1 MALELALNLPI
12 TAKANVYRYGLVI
25 LEMVK
30 GIRLS
35 SWALENT
42 EDQESEL
49 TIQFVRVAKRKIQCG
64 EDRWIEDMMDSKLN
78 GQFSR
83 EQAAKMVEIGISCG
97 GKIRATYQQRI

>member
-12 TAKANVYRYGLVI
+12 TAKADVYYRVVI
-25 LEMVK
+25 LEMAK

-49 TIQFVRVAKRKIQCG
+49 TIQFVRVAKHKF
-64 EDRWIEDMMDSKLN
+64 N
-78 GQFSR
+78 
-83 EQAAKMVEIGISCG
+83 A
-97 GKIRATYQQRI
+97 GKIGGSTI